1 MTKMKTVPAIL
12 FTLFISILLLNVPSA
27 YSQINKKSVLWE
39 ISGNGL
45 KLPSYLFGTVHIL
58 DSSNYFLH
66 KKVIKK
72 IESSEKMVF
81 EINTNEPGY
90 QEKALKYSFMSE
102 DSLENIF
109 TEEEYHKLE
118 LFFKDE
124 FNFPLAAV
132 HKMKPF
138 YLSSVINALSMPKN
152 AISFEA
158 ELKKIAIENGLEI
171 SGIST
176 LEKEN
181 EILEKM
187 DMEVQKYTLFQAI
200 EEHKTG
206 YKQRERIVLLYNKN
220 DIHAVYELIMKED
233 SPKDKIVY
241 DIMFPKRHEVWIP
254 NMIKMMNEQS
264 CFFAVGVGHL
274 PGQAGL
280 LNQLTDKG
288 YNVKPVNINIH
299 LNYKE

>member
-1 MTKMKTVPAIL
+1 MKTVPALL

-66 KKVIKK
+66 KTVIDK
-72 IESSEKMVF
+72 ITICDVMVF
-81 EINTNEPGY
+81 EVNTNEPDY
-90 QEKALKYSFMSE
+90 QKKALQFSFMSN

-109 TEEEYHKLE
+109 TKEEYENLE
-118 LFFKDE
+118 QFFKKE
-124 FNFPLAAV
+124 FNFPLSAV

-152 AISFEA
+152 AISYET
-158 ELKKIAIENGLEI
+158 ELKEIATENGLSI

-181 EILEKM
+181 EIIEKM
-187 DMEVQKYTLFQAI
+187 DMEVQRYTLYQAI

-206 YKQRERIVLLYNKN
+206 YKQREQIVLLYKKN
-220 DIHAVYELIMKED
+220 DIHAIYELMRKESSSED
-233 SPKDKIVY
+233 SIVFN
-241 DIMFPKRHEVWIP
+241 IMFPNRHKVWLP
-254 NMIKMMNEQS
+254 NMIKMMHEQS

-274 PGQAGL
+274 PGQSGI
-280 LNQLTDKG
+280 LNILIENG
-288 YNVKPVNINIH
+288 YNVKPVNIDID